1 MTTDKTAMVSRS
13 LRLHKSTLDVL
24 KQEADKTGVGITVY
38 IRMILESFVQ
48 NIVNS
53 NQAVHLP
60 EEFLDKE

>member
-1 MTTDKTAMVSRS
+1 MENKEAMVSRS
-13 LRLHKSTLDVL
+13 LRLHKDTLDIL
-24 KQEADKTGVGITVY
+24 KQEAEKTGVGITVY

-53 NQAVHLP
+53 NLAVHFP